1 MKCCDIK
8 AVKIRRNYEN
18 KGYHGWFDKRFM
30 YEESLRMPLV
40 VRYPERIES
49 GSVSENIVSNLDFA
63 PTFLELTGVEIPT
76 EMQGAHSKICSS
88 MKNPRNGANLFITTT
103 MNTLP
108 FTWPNATT
116 V

>member
-1 MKCCDIK
+1 MDCCDIK

-18 KGYHGWFDKRFM
+18 RGYHGWFDKRFM

-63 PTFLELTGVEIPT
+63 PTFLELAGAEIPT
-76 EMQGAHSKICSS
+76 EMQGHSLKTEIKRLQALCGDSDELTQQLLQQDLERR
-88 MKNPRNGANLFITTT
+88 KKRN
-103 MNTLP
+103 
-108 FTWPNATT
+108 
-116 V
+116 